1 MGYIKSG
8 KEDGA
13 TVHIGGERHG
23 NEGYFVQPTIFTE
36 CKSNM
41 KIMQEE
47 IFGPVAAVVKFT
59 TEEGKH
65 IPPRMYQSAEK
76 VS

>member
-13 TVHIGGERHG
+13 TLHVGGERHG
-23 NEGYFVQPTIFTE
+23 DQGYFIQPTIFTE
-36 CKSNM
+36 CKPTM
-41 KIMQEE
+41 KIVQEE
-47 IFGPVAAVVKFT
+47 IFGPVAAVMKFT

-65 IPPRMYQSAEK
+65 ILQGCMQALTK
-76 VS
+76 